1 MRLFIKVNGISLHRY
16 ILMDTLLCTRENNIV
31 DDVPD
36 RIVCKIYA
44 VSHQGFID
52 VYIYAS
58 SDAVKH
64 VEYHRGDKVFH
75 ESYDCNAIVDR
86 RSFKTS
92 HRVLGMRG
100 VSDSDA
106 PLFVNWKWMSKT
118 FKREFFGAV

>member
-16 ILMDTLLCTRENNIV
+16 ILMDTLLCTRERNIV

-36 RIVCKIYA
+36 RVVVKIYG
-44 VSHQGFID
+44 VSQQGLID

-58 SDAVKH
+58 SDAVKL
-64 VEYHRGDKVFH
+64 VEYGRGDKVFH
-75 ESYDCNAIVDR
+75 ESYDCREIVDR

-92 HRVLGMRG
+92 HRVLGMRE
-100 VSDSDA
+100 VSDLDV